1 MITNKAKFYLW
12 LEQEGG
18 GCDYTIGCGLRL
30 IALKARTLEEARVEA
45 FREVGDGRNEEGRIE
60 TALVIE
66 AARVERMDV
75 RAHYLAE
82 ESKRFQRESELAEA
96 RERAELARLQKKF
109 STQK

>member
-1 MITNKAKFYLW
+1 MVSDKAKFYLW

-30 IALKARTLEEARVEA
+30 IALEATTLEEAETEA
-45 FREVGDGRNEEGRIE
+45 IREVGDGRNEERRTK

-66 AARVERMDV
+66 AVRVERVDV

-82 ESKRFQRESELAEA
+82 EAKRLQRECELTEA

-109 STQK
+109 SA